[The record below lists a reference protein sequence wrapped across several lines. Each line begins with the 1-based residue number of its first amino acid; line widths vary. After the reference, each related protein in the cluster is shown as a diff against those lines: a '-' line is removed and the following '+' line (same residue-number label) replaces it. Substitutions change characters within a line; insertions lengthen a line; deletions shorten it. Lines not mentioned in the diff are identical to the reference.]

1 MIIDETFSRDNH
13 NFKILALKALDK
25 STFMVY
31 DIYVNFKK
39 DVYQVELK
47 SIATIIQGNIPTR
60 IEVPTGQSVETITMQ
75 ELNYIANVLD
85 DLPVEKYITVQ
96 GDKIGTYSL
105 TKKYD
110 VVVGLNSGKAIV
122 IESKRADKLILSNL
136 AIIRIKDMSKVDPY
150 YLCWF
155 INNNRA
161 EIKKMQQGTF
171 AVSIIPLSML
181 KSFEVTLLPIETQRT
196 IGKISELKRQRD
208 RLTHSIETKKTDI
221 LTQQLMKIYEKELR
235 NGDKRV

>member
-1 MIIDETFSRDNH
+1 M
-13 NFKILALKALDK
+13 
-25 STFMVY
+25 
-31 DIYVNFKK
+31 
-39 DVYQVELK
+39 ELK

-60 IEVPTGQSVETITMQ
+60 IEVPTGQSIETITMQ
-75 ELNYIANVLD
+75 ELNYIANVSD

-96 GDKIGTYSL
+96 DDKIGTYSL

-110 VVVGLNSGKAIV
+110 VVVGLSSGKAIV
-122 IESKRADKLILSNL
+122 IESKRAEKLILSNL

-161 EIKKMQQGTF
+161 EIKKMQQGTS

-221 LTQQLMKIYEKELR
+221 LTQQLMKIYEKELQ

>member
-1 MIIDETFSRDNH
+1 MC
-13 NFKILALKALDK
+13 
-25 STFMVY
+25 
-31 DIYVNFKK
+31 
-39 DVYQVELK
+39 QVELQ
-47 SIATIIQGNIPTR
+47 SLANIIQGNIPTR
-60 IEVPTGQSVETITMQ
+60 IEVTTGQSVETITMQ
-75 ELNYIANVLD
+75 ELNYIANVSD
-85 DLPVEKYITVQ
+85 DLPIEKYITVQ
-96 GDKIGTYSL
+96 DDKIGTYSL

-110 VVVGLNSGKAIV
+110 VVVGLSSGKAIV

-161 EIKKMQQGTF
+161 AIKKMLQGTS

-221 LTQQLMKIYEKELR
+221 LTQQLMKIYEKELQ